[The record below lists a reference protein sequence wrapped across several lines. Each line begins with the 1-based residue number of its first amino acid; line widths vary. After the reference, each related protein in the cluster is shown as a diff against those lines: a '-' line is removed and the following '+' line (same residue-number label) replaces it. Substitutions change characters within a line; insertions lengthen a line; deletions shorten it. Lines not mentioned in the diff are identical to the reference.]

1 VRSFEA
7 IQVKNTLSGILKG
20 VVQLPVTI
28 LYDHPTIT
36 SLADWLL
43 QLIGVGEIDIP
54 KVEQKKKKKNF
65 FRKGELA
72 NS

>member
-65 FRKGELA
+65 F
-72 NS
+72 